1 VLGNLLDLYEQW
13 RRVFSMRRRTK
24 RWKSRGQ
31 SQLPPLFLSSPVRPA
46 KHPKTQQAVDF
57 SFSFLCFQI
66 CVFLFFSVL
75 DLLLYRSVL
84 FLFCFSFSV
93 SGGRLD
99 DQEGRRLLGFCLV
112 WPAEMEKRSVVARS
126 RWSCCGDGGGG

>member
-84 FLFCFSFSV
+84 FLFV
-93 SGGRLD
+93 SPSLFQVVG
-99 DQEGRRLLGFCLV
+99 C
-112 WPAEMEKRSVVARS
+112 MTKRAAG
-126 RWSCCGDGGGG
+126 C